1 VRLEMETTISLASC
15 GKGELVKPI
24 RLCCLSLMLVAI
36 LPLTAD
42 AQTLTAAD
50 AILRIQRHY
59 AATLPSDTVD
69 TIKAGDPSTRV
80 AGIAVTFLATLRA
93 TLSTI

>member
-1 VRLEMETTISLASC
+1 MRLVALRPACTSVVLA
-15 GKGELVKPI
+15 
-24 RLCCLSLMLVAI
+24 AI
-36 LPLTAD
+36 LPLASP